1 MSAAPP
7 VTLDAILAASRRIAG
22 TIRSTPVEASPS
34 LSERAGVPVHLKLE
48 HHQRSGSFKLR
59 GAANAILK
67 LSAEDKARGVVA
79 VSTGNHGRGVARAAR
94 ENGVR
99 AVVCMSSLVPANKV
113 EAIRAEGAEVV
124 IHGRSQDE
132 AQVEADRLAAEGLV
146 MIPPFDHADII
157 AGQGTLGL
165 EIVEALPEVA
175 TVLVQLSGGGLIA
188 GVALAVKAVR
198 PGCRV
203 VGISMERGAAMHASL
218 AAGRPVEVE
227 ELPTLADSLGGGIGL
242 KNRYTFAM
250 VRDLV
255 DEVVLLTEDEIA
267 AGIRHAYFAERQ
279 IVEGSGAVGIAA
291 LLAGKVRPRGP
302 TVAVLS
308 GGNIDMAVHHRI
320 TCGETVDVA
329 AEAAAAPAAKARGAA

>member
-1 MSAAPP
+1 MSAG
-7 VTLDAILAASRRIAG
+7 AIGLADIEAARERIAG
-22 TIRSTPVEASPS
+22 TIRATPVEPSAS
-34 LSERAGVPVHLKLE
+34 LAARVGHPVMLKLE

-59 GAANAILK
+59 GAANAILR
-67 LSAEDKARGVVA
+67 LSEADRARGVVA

-99 AVVCMSSLVPANKV
+99 AVVAMSKLVPQNKV
-113 EAIRAEGAEVV
+113 DAIRAEGAEV
-124 IHGRSQDE
+124 IITGRSQDE
-132 AQVEADRLAAEGLV
+132 AQLEADHLAAEGMV

-165 EIVEALPEVA
+165 EIVEAMPDMA

-188 GVALAVKAVR
+188 GVAASVKAKR
-198 PGCRV
+198 PDVRV

-218 AAGRPVEVE
+218 TAGHPVEVE

-255 DEVVLLTEDEIA
+255 DEVVLLTEAEIA
-267 AGIRHAYFAERQ
+267 AGIRHAYFEERQ
-279 IVEGSGAVGIAA
+279 IVEGSGAVAIGA
-291 LLAGKVRPRGP
+291 LLAGKVRPAGP
-302 TVAVLS
+302 TMLVLS
-308 GGNIDMAVHHRI
+308 GGNIDMQLHHRI
-320 TCGETVDVA
+320 VSGETVDVA
-329 AEAAAAPAAKARGAA
+329 AEAA